1 MTQPAKSG
9 WKRKLFGW
17 ALFLL
22 ILWVAVMLF
31 FKSLENDLV
40 YPAMKASDGWSEPT
54 DPAMQDVWLTLKDG
68 TKIHAWYLPC
78 EGAGGA
84 IHFSHGNGG
93 NLSHRDGGLHILRN
107 TFRRSVLIYD
117 YPGYGKSEG
126 TPTESGVYDAGT
138 AAWQW
143 LQEKHPSNRIVLFGE
158 SLGGGVAVELATRHP
173 CEGLVLFSTFTSLPK
188 AAKAKMPWLPCE
200 TLMSN
205 RFDNAAKIS
214 AIRRPVFIAH
224 GDADEVIPFSHSQ
237 RLFELANEPRRFRT
251 RAGGTHNMPFD
262 QEICEE
268 ARRFLEAEAPTG
280 KVTSR

>member
-1 MTQPAKSG
+1 MTPSSQPTL
-9 WKRKLFGW
+9 KRKFFRWG
-17 ALFLL
+17 LFLL
-22 ILWVAVMLF
+22 ILWVAVMLI
-31 FKSLENDLV
+31 FKSLENSLV
-40 YPAMKASDGWSEPT
+40 YPAMKASDGWSEPS
-54 DPAMQDVWLTLKDG
+54 DPATQEIWLSVKDG

-78 EGAGGA
+78 EGAAGA
-84 IHFSHGNGG
+84 ILFSHGNGG
-93 NLSHRDGGLHILRN
+93 NLSHRDGGLRILRD
-107 TFRRSVLIYD
+107 TSRRSVLIYD
-117 YPGYGKSEG
+117 YPGYGKSGG
-126 TPTESGVYDAGT
+126 TPSESGVYDAGT

-143 LQEKHPSNRIVLFGE
+143 LQEKHPPNRIVLFGE

-205 RFDNAAKIS
+205 RFDNAAKLPG
-214 AIRRPVFIAH
+214 IRRPVYIAH
-224 GDADEVIPFSHSQ
+224 GDADEVIPFDQSQ
-237 RLFELANEPRRFRT
+237 RLFELANEPKRFRA

-262 QEICEE
+262 PEICEE